1 MGLDITIH
9 RKGVPYGSDFWING
23 RIKFGPIKNLMVE
36 KYNYQYGTDYLITWE
51 VWSDLISII
60 ESKMR
65 EYIEN
70 DEFIENE
77 EIHVKEDFY
86 KDFYIYNNF
95 KNFLYNIVDD
105 VRDKTQNWYFEA
117 TW

>member
-23 RIKFGPIKNLMVE
+23 RRKFGSMKDLMVE
-36 KYNYQYGTDYLITWE
+36 KYNYQYGTDHLITWE

-65 EYIEN
+65 ECIEN

-77 EIHVKEDFY
+77 EVHVTE
-86 KDFYIYNNF
+86 DFYIYNKF
-95 KNFLYNIVDD
+95 KDFLFSIIDD
-105 VRDKTQNWYFEA
+105 ICNKTQKWYFEA